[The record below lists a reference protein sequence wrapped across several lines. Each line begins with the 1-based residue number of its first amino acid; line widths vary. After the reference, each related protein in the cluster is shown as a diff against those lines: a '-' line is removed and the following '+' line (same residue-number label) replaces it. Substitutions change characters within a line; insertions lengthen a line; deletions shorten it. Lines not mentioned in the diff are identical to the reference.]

1 MVISEVDSPSAAN
14 IVPIENIEPSTP
26 KKEIEIET
34 AIEVPK
40 IEPPPIIEK
49 ELPKSPN
56 PNVEHDITPEV
67 ISPTKEPGEIDI
79 QPETEEAQVVPEEV
93 NQVVKVENTENVEDV
108 GDVTDVEMAPIT
120 EKEEKQETAEEICEN
135 KSVEEDEDIKAE
147 ISSVSNA
154 PSTEEK
160 TEDEEDDEVIIK
172 KDVTLDISIGSS
184 IGEKYFLTNQWI
196 HVGTRCQ
203 LISHN
208 FNFN

>member
-1 MVISEVDSPSAAN
+1 MHLNIFISEVDSPSAVN

-34 AIEVPK
+34 AVEVPK

-56 PNVEHDITPEV
+56 PNVEHDVASEV
-67 ISPTKEPGEIDI
+67 VSPTREPGEIDL
-79 QPETEEAQVVPEEV
+79 QPETEEAQVVSEEV
-93 NQVVKVENTENVEDV
+93 NQVVKVENTENVEEV
-108 GDVTDVEMAPIT
+108 QDVEMAPII
-120 EKEEKQETAEEICEN
+120 EKEEKQEISEEVCEN

-160 TEDEEDDEVIIK
+160 TEDEEDDEVILK

-184 IGEKYFLTNQWI
+184 VGEKCFVTNQDF
-196 HVGTRCQ
+196 
-203 LISHN
+203 S
-208 FNFN
+208 F

>member
-1 MVISEVDSPSAAN
+1 M
-14 IVPIENIEPSTP
+14 PIENIEPSTP

-34 AIEVPK
+34 AVEVPK

-56 PNVEHDITPEV
+56 PNVEHDVTPEV
-67 ISPTKEPGEIDI
+67 VSPTKEPGEIDL
-79 QPETEEAQVVPEEV
+79 QPETEETRVDPEEV
-93 NQVVKVENTENVEDV
+93 NQIVKVENTENVEEV
-108 GDVTDVEMAPIT
+108 ADVEMVPIT
-120 EKEEKQETAEEICEN
+120 EKEEKQETAEEVSEN

-160 TEDEEDDEVIIK
+160 TEDEEDDEVILK

-184 IGEKYFLTNQWI
+184 LHIDLFYIPASIAI
-196 HVGTRCQ
+196 H
-203 LISHN
+203 
-208 FNFN
+208 